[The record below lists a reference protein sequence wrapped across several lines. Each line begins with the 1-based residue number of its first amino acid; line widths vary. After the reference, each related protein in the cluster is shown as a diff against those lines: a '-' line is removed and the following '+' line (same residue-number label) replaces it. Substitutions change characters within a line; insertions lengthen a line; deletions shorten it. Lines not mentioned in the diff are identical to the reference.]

1 MKSGDSSVDWGPEA
15 CSNRNESQVRSA
27 KWMSTFGVF
36 DPIMTFWKSNTI
48 DDDPSDNTVGAFS
61 HRARREDCLEV
72 VLAPGMGSRS
82 RREAPRPAH
91 QYNWR
96 EGSGAGPGT
105 R

>member
-48 DDDPSDNTVGAFS
+48 GTMSVAGWLGKVAERWGELATEWHEEVF
-61 HRARREDCLEV
+61 LE
-72 VLAPGMGSRS
+72 M
-82 RREAPRPAH
+82 
-91 QYNWR
+91 
-96 EGSGAGPGT
+96 
-105 R
+105 